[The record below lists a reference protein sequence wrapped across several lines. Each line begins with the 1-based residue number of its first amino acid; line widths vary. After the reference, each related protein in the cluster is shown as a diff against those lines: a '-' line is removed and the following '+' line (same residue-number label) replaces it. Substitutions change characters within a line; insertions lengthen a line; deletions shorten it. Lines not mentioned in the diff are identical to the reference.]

1 MNQPYDMPLS
11 ELENYL
17 PPLTR
22 EKDFDKFWES
32 SLEELK
38 SVPFEYS
45 LDPVDYPT
53 KSIKMYKLNFKGFNN
68 SNISGWFAIP
78 ESQGPHPGIL
88 HFHGY
93 NWASNGRH
101 HDVANYALRGYA
113 VLFMFCRG
121 QQDESVDNVVSPHG
135 HNAGWMSKGLLSPEK
150 YYYRAVYMD
159 AVRAVNILASI
170 EGVNKDKIAVVG
182 ESQGGG
188 LALATAALSQIPI
201 LSVNEFP
208 FLSHFNRAIDI
219 CPDGPYGELNEFL
232 RRNSDPQIDIDAKKT
247 LSYFDVM
254 NHAPNIKCHCLTSI
268 GLVDQITPPSTV
280 FAAFNHLKC
289 TKEISVFRYFGHEYI
304 PGFLDKKYKT
314 LMEFLHV

>member
-1 MNQPYDMPLS
+1 MIQPYDMPLS
-11 ELENYL
+11 ELKNYL
-17 PPLTR
+17 PALTR
-22 EKDFDKFWES
+22 ENDFDTFWES
-32 SLEELK
+32 SLSELK

-45 LDPVDYPT
+45 LNPVDYPA
-53 KSIKMYKLNFKGFNN
+53 KGIKMYKLNFKGFNN

-78 ESQGPHPGIL
+78 QSKGPHPGIL

-93 NWASNGRH
+93 NWAYDGRH

-121 QQDESVDNVVSPHG
+121 QQGESIDNVVSPHG
-135 HNAGWMSKGLLSPEK
+135 HNMGWMSKGLLSPEK

-170 EGVNKDKIAVVG
+170 DGVNKDRIAVVG

-188 LALATAALSQIPI
+188 LALATAALSQIPV
-201 LSVNEFP
+201 LSVAEYP
-208 FLSHFNRAIDI
+208 FLAHFNKAIDI
-219 CPDGPYGELNEFL
+219 CPEGPYGEINEFL
-232 RRNSDPQIDIDAKKT
+232 RRNSDPQIEIEVKKT
-247 LSYFDVM
+247 LSYFDIM

-268 GLVDQITPPSTV
+268 GLVDTITPPSTV

-304 PGFLDKKYKT
+304 PGFLDKKLRT
-314 LMEFLHV
+314 LMEFLQS